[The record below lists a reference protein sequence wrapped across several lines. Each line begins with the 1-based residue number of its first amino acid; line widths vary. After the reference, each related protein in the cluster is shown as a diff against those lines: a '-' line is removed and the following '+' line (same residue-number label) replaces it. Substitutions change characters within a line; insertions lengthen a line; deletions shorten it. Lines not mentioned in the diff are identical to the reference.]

1 MSIVRRY
8 RDTAAEDGSRLFE
21 YREAWCAPGS
31 GEVVVHHGRVGQ
43 PGTVTEERVADDAAG
58 EELLEAF
65 AAQCAE
71 DGFTELEESALAELV
86 VAYRLR
92 GRAATDIERRH
103 GETLAGE
110 ITHQLAWRGLG
121 EVVET
126 AEAEGR
132 LELLVRTPHA
142 GRAMKEIPVAAKR
155 AHGIQPNKIEVLKD
169 RTASA
174 DAGKDV

>member
-174 DAGKDV
+174 DAGKDA

>member
-65 AAQCAE
+65 AAQCAV

-142 GRAMKEIPVAAKR
+142 GRAMKEIPVAARR

-174 DAGKDV
+174 DAGKDA

>member
-8 RDTAAEDGSRLFE
+8 RDTAAEDGSRVFE

-174 DAGKDV
+174 DAGKDA

>member
-1 MSIVRRY
+1 MSIVRCY
-8 RDTAAEDGSRLFE
+8 RDTTAEDGSRLFE
-21 YREAWCAPGS
+21 YREAWCVPGS

-43 PGTVTEERVADDAAG
+43 PGTVNEEAVADDAAG

-71 DGFTELEESALAELV
+71 DGFVELDDSALTDLV

-103 GETLAGE
+103 GQTLAGE
-110 ITHQLAWRGLG
+110 ITHRLAWRGLG
-121 EVVET
+121 EVVDT
-126 AEAEGR
+126 VEAEGR
-132 LELLVRTPHA
+132 LELRVRTPHA

-155 AHGIQPNKIEVLKD
+155 AQGVQPNKIEVLKD
-169 RTASA
+169 RAVSV

>member
-8 RDTAAEDGSRLFE
+8 RDTTAADGTRLFE

-31 GEVVVHHGRVGQ
+31 GEVVVHHGKVGQ
-43 PGTVTEERVADDAAG
+43 PGTVTEEKVADDAAG

-71 DGFTELEESALAELV
+71 DGFAELEDSALTDLV
-86 VAYRLR
+86 VVYRLR
-92 GRAATDIERRH
+92 GRTAMDIERRH

-121 EVVET
+121 EVADTV
-126 AEAEGR
+126 EAEGF
-132 LELLVRTPHA
+132 LELRVRTPHP
-142 GRAMKEIPVAAKR
+142 GRATREIPVAAKR
-155 AHGIQPNKIEVLKD
+155 AHGIQPNKIEVRTD
-169 RTASA
+169 QTASA
-174 DAGKDV
+174 DAGKDA

>member
-8 RDTAAEDGSRLFE
+8 RDDTAEDGSRRLE
-21 YREAWCAPGS
+21 YREAWCTPGS

-43 PGTVTEERVADDAAG
+43 PGTVTEEKVADDAAG

-71 DGFTELEESALAELV
+71 DGFTELDESALTELV

-92 GRAATDIERRH
+92 GRTATDIERRH

-126 AEAEGR
+126 AEAEGC

-142 GRAMKEIPVAAKR
+142 GRAQKEIPVAAKR
-155 AHGIQPNKIEVLKD
+155 AHGIQPNKIEVRTD
-169 RTASA
+169 RTASR
-174 DAGKDV
+174 DAGKDA

>member
-110 ITHQLAWRGLG
+110 ITRQLAWRGLG

-174 DAGKDV
+174 DAGKDA

>member
-142 GRAMKEIPVAAKR
+142 GRAMKEIPVAARR

-174 DAGKDV
+174 DAGKDA